1 MRLEYENFSDI
12 LTYNRITSL
21 SATSVALC
29 VSALRNVHKR
39 YVWQYAGEK
48 LNDTQWDELDKAIG
62 EALTEI
68 MSEIVGLMFPSIL
81 ETFNGLPVLLC
92 DGSQYQRVDYP
103 LLYERT
109 KAALIIDSDNFYV
122 PDMRGVVPVGSG
134 NGYTVND
141 TGGEETHQ
149 LTIAEMP
156 AHDHTFTKVQILNID
171 LEGVGVPDPTSVG
184 LPELPATT
192 NSRGGSQAHNNM
204 QPYRVVDWV
213 IVAG

>member
-1 MRLEYENFSDI
+1 MKLEYENFSSI
-12 LTYNRITSL
+12 LTYNRLVSL

-39 YVWQYAGEK
+39 YVWQYGGEN
-48 LNDTQWDELDKAIG
+48 LADGQWDELDKAIG
-62 EALTEI
+62 EALTEV
-68 MSEIVGLMFPSIL
+68 MSDIVGLMFPSIL
-81 ETFNGLPVLLC
+81 STFDGLPVLLC

-103 LLYERT
+103 LLYSRT
-109 KAALIIDSDNFYV
+109 HAALIIDADNFYV
-122 PDMRGVVPVGSG
+122 PDMRAVVPVGSG
-134 NGYTVND
+134 NGYVAND
-141 TGGEETHQ
+141 TGGEQEHT
-149 LTIAEMP
+149 LTIPEMP
-156 AHDHTFTKVQILNID
+156 THSHTFTKVQILNID

-192 NSRGGSQAHNNM
+192 NTTGGSQPHNNM